1 MKDAIQSI
9 LVNTTQLIE
18 PVLEEMGFELVDVE
32 YVSEKGRWIL
42 RIYVDKEGGITVDEC
57 ARVSKELGNLIDVK
71 EIFLHEYIM
80 EVSSPG
86 LNRALK
92 KKKHIVQSIGKKIKI
107 RMAIP
112 INGRRNF
119 TGHLRDFQN
128 GTLFVET
135 KEQVFLLNWQDV
147 EKANLVYDFND

>member
-71 EIFLHEYIM
+71 
-80 EVSSPG
+80 
-86 LNRALK
+86 
-92 KKKHIVQSIGKKIKI
+92 KHIVQSIGKKIKI